1 MRVRELIGG
10 EVIWIAPN
18 QTLREAAEVMK
29 STGVGSLAVE
39 VDGDLEGILTERD
52 LVMAAADGADFE
64 TSPVREWMTDYPD
77 SFSPEM
83 GVDDAANWMLATGYR
98 HLPVVDGGEV
108 VGMVSIKDVLW
119 AITEPATG

>member
-10 EVIWIAPN
+10 EVIWITPDES
-18 QTLREAAEVMK
+18 LRHAAELMK

-39 VDGDLEGILTERD
+39 VDGDLEGILTD
-52 LVMAAADGADFE
+52 HDIVMAAADGVDFE
-64 TSPVREWMTDYPD
+64 KGKVRDWMTDYPD

-83 GVDDAANWMLATGYR
+83 GVDDAASWMLATGYR
-98 HLPVVDGGEV
+98 HLPVVDGGSV

-119 AITEPATG
+119 AITDSNG